1 MQPTTCSSLLC
12 GCDLQ
17 HVPHWCV
24 YDLQRDPH
32 CCVCELLLI
41 LHRPPIPH
49 IPHHHELAVLFAPDV
64 IQGLDWKVAQHTFP
78 LTVPLVSMETYAY
91 HTLLGLSV
99 SVGGLTESTVSC
111 ASFISLSDILERYVC
126 KLTIVVLR
134 NSPYGGHF
142 LLHACMSCMYSY
154 MYV

>member
-1 MQPTTCSSLLC
+1 M
-12 GCDLQ
+12 CDLQ
-17 HVPHWCV
+17 HV
-24 YDLQRDPH
+24 PH

-64 IQGLDWKVAQHTFP
+64 IQGLDWKVAQYTFP

-142 LLHACMSCMYSY
+142 LLHTCMSCMYSY
-154 MYV
+154 IMYV